1 MRLKYQTSHLLNKS
15 VLGRA
20 MRVILALLATLVLTG
35 CTHRQLSRSM
45 VQQASTVMDIEY
57 QMVLDNI
64 AMFTANPAVLPWH
77 IRINDGTVQVNDEG
91 GMPELGV
98 QWGGTPGFTRGIRAV
113 RSVTEQWG
121 AHAIIDPLA
130 VKTLQDIYRQ
140 AIGLAP
146 MPDPPILAQITAI
159 EKQRQSPSAETPK
172 ADASGE
178 AAAGAEQLPPGRESD
193 QPAEVEDFSRGTPY
207 EGSPLAR
214 LRGNIAVP
222 VGWFCAGRK
231 CDVPEE
237 ACYVGH
243 HGDHYVWVM
252 PEHVEDLSHFTL
264 IILSITKHGVA
275 TTDAPAPSRGLVY
288 VRH

>member
-1 MRLKYQTSHLLNKS
+1 MR
-15 VLGRA
+15 
-20 MRVILALLATLVLTG
+20 ILFTMLAICTLTG

-91 GMPELGV
+91 GMAELGV

-140 AIGLAP
+140 AIGLPP

-159 EKQRQSPSAETPK
+159 EKQRLRPSAEATEKPATSAEGAANDEEIPAGRASAEA
-172 ADASGE
+172 ADAENLS
-178 AAAGAEQLPPGRESD
+178 Q
-193 QPAEVEDFSRGTPY
+193 GTPY

-214 LRGNIAVP
+214 LRGSIEVP
-222 VGWFCAGRK
+222 VGWFCSGRK
-231 CDVPEE
+231 CDVPAE

-243 HGDHYVWVM
+243 YGDRYVWVM
-252 PEHVEDLSHFTL
+252 PAHVEDLSHFTL

-275 TTDAPAPSRGLVY
+275 TTDNPPPSRGLVY